1 MKNLLYLKRYVKM
14 HPDNR
19 MGWYLL
25 GKEYESDGQMG
36 KANYC
41 YNRAGDIYEA
51 FEQSQIPADVLQ
63 QYEAEVMEVA
73 RTRERKIRRRRNI
86 MFVVLL
92 LFLLTMRS
100 IGLPAADDSQMA
112 QAPGQTSST
121 DDATHLSGNGNHSAA
136 QAESDATPPGYHAP
150 LSFTAVAIAAG
161 SSSAGNGLSQY
172 IAQQIQDTQPELA
185 AVLGMEQSGSWLLWK
200 HTLPVT
206 YTLAEGSKPGQIDV
220 QSYNAKACRCKPGQP
235 AGTPT
240 QAASWMQEQEQLA
253 IMQTALANYE
263 TTRAELPTA
272 LGELDRSFPSNWLSG
287 TTPLMN
293 TSFSALQPYP
303 LDDSAMVPEQGF
315 SGDTQKLF
323 ASTLGNRPYFTKPLE
338 IIVDKKKHR
347 LGLVSGS
354 ILLRNYPIGLG
365 GERTPTGTFRLSIKV
380 MNPNGKS
387 NGEFGSRGMQLSD
400 TNYAIHGTNEP
411 DSIGADESLGCV
423 RMNKEDVEELFDMA
437 PLGTK
442 VTITSDVLPDDVS
455 VPQERYTSTKQ
466 PSQDQTDP
474 SRTYHWLN

>member
-51 FEQSQIPADVLQ
+51 FEQSQIPADVLK
-63 QYEAEVMEVA
+63 QYEAEVMQVA
-73 RTRERKIRRRRNI
+73 RVRERKIRRRRNV
-86 MFVVLL
+86 MLGVLL

-100 IGLPAADDSQMA
+100 VGLPAADDSQTA
-112 QAPGQTSST
+112 QVSNGASSSSSDLAQTS
-121 DDATHLSGNGNHSAA
+121 GGE
-136 QAESDATPPGYHAP
+136 QAEADQTPPGYHAP
-150 LSFTAVAIAAG
+150 ISFTAAAMAAG
-161 SSSAGNGLSQY
+161 SSSAGDGLSQY
-172 IAQQIQDTQPELA
+172 IAQQVHDTQPKLA
-185 AVLGMEQSGSWLLWK
+185 AVLGMEQSGQWLLWK
-200 HTLPVT
+200 HTLPVA
-206 YTLAEGSKPGQIDV
+206 YTLAEGDKPGQIDV
-220 QSYNAKACRCKPGQP
+220 QSYNAKACRCQPGQP
-235 AGTPT
+235 AGTAH
-240 QAASWMQEQEQLA
+240 QAASWMQQQEQLA
-253 IMQTALANYE
+253 VMQTALANYQ
-263 TTRAELPTA
+263 TTSGQLPTA
-272 LGELDRSFPSNWLSG
+272 LGQLDRSFPVNWLSG
-287 TTPLMN
+287 TTQAMD

-303 LDDSAMVPEQGF
+303 LDDSAMMPEQGF

-323 ASTLGNRPYFTKPLE
+323 ASTLGNHPYFTKPLE
-338 IIVDKKKHR
+338 IIVDKKNHR

-354 ILLRNYPIGLG
+354 ILLRNYPVGLG
-365 GERTPTGTFRLSIKV
+365 GHHTPTGTFRLSIKV
-380 MNPNGKS
+380 IDPNGKS

-423 RMNKEDVEELFDMA
+423 RMSKADVEELFDMA

-442 VTITSDVLPDDVS
+442 VTITNDVLPDDVS
-455 VPQERYTSTKQ
+455 VPQKRYTSTKKPTQ
-466 PSQDQTDP
+466 NQTDP